1 MDKVKKFTIT
11 TILGALLIVLPV
23 AIVFMVYSW
32 VYVKVT
38 GSIQPITNFVVNQ
51 LSIPEFAADAL
62 VIVAIFASCF
72 FLGLFVR
79 NRFGRF
85 VHKIVE
91 DKILKKIPIY
101 AVVRK
106 VVIQFLGN
114 KKSPFT
120 SVGFAKLFDN
130 DTLVTVLITDKCEV
144 SGIWTVFMPTGPN
157 PTSGN
162 IYHLPAKCVFEL
174 DIPVEHAMRTILSCG
189 AGSADLAEKYHKQ
202 YVLAVESLKSSNV

>member
-1 MDKVKKFTIT
+1 MHSFKRFVTT

-23 AIVFMVYSW
+23 AIVVMVYGW

-38 GSIQPITNFVVNQ
+38 GFIHPITNFVVNQ
-51 LSIPEFAADAL
+51 LSIPEIAADAF
-62 VIVAIFASCF
+62 VVVAMFAIFF
-72 FLGLFVR
+72 FLGLFVK

-85 VHKIVE
+85 VHKTVE

-120 SVGFAKLFDN
+120 SVGWAKLFDN
-130 DTLVTVLITDKCEV
+130 DTLVR
-144 SGIWTVFMPTGPN
+144 F
-157 PTSGN
+157 
-162 IYHLPAKCVFEL
+162 
-174 DIPVEHAMRTILSCG
+174 
-189 AGSADLAEKYHKQ
+189 
-202 YVLAVESLKSSNV
+202 